1 MIKLILGYIGQ
12 ISFLIK
18 NTVIRNSLV
27 KYYKNNLTGMN
38 EKEFPVEDVKN
49 KINDILSEPE
59 IRFCGLIDSS
69 GQLVAGDFGNDVI
82 PFENDERRRQMF
94 QELAYRVSN
103 RKGFDANLGRVKYSS
118 SRREK
123 VVMMSFPIGTHIILV
138 IAESNVNIDR
148 LGWKILNK
156 LGRQWSEYDGI

>member
-1 MIKLILGYIGQ
+1 MAD
-12 ISFLIK
+12 
-18 NTVIRNSLV
+18 
-27 KYYKNNLTGMN
+27 
-38 EKEFPVEDVKN
+38 KEFPVEDVKN

-59 IRFCGLIDSS
+59 IRFCGLIDNS
-69 GQLVAGDFGNDVI
+69 GQLIAGDFGNDII

-94 QELAYRVSN
+94 QELAYRVAN

>member
-1 MIKLILGYIGQ
+1 MILGYIGQ

-138 IAESNVNIDR
+138 IAEHNVNIDR

-156 LGRQWSEYDGI
+156 LGRQWSEYDGV